1 MRKFIFALA
10 FGALLLPDYG
20 FTLGLGEIEV
30 STALNQE
37 LNAEIEL
44 LSAAPEDVE
53 TLIVKLASREEFSRA
68 GIERPFLLNAL
79 RFSAEINDGVPIIRV
94 TSDKPIREPFLN
106 FLVEI
111 DWPKGHM
118 MREYTILLDP
128 PVFMEQ
134 AAPPPQETSRPAAME
149 TSRPSAVMSEPQSD
163 SGFRPA
169 AMASTP
175 AMPAAAT
182 APSST
187 VSDVRAM
194 PAQTYEPQ
202 PVPAY
207 TRSYEPP
214 GGYRIQPGDTLWSL
228 ADAMRP
234 DQSVSIE
241 QMMLAMLRSN
251 PEAFINENVNGL
263 KKGFILRIPDR
274 DDIVSMN
281 HADAVAVV
289 REQNALWREYRETVT
304 GGTPAPALGRDADTG
319 EGMVI
324 EDSQAAR
331 LEIVA
336 AGSGLTASGT
346 KDPTQMSA
354 GELRAEL
361 ARARETLETERL
373 EKEALQQR
381 VSALEGQVDRMKSLL
396 TLEDAD
402 MAEMQ
407 QAAMP
412 VETEAM
418 PEAGLTEEVIAEDE
432 QELLVDEAALED
444 ATALEELTVEDTM
457 AMDEAVDELAVD
469 EAEPAF
475 FDEEMS
481 GEEQLEAV
489 DETVVQPGETY
500 EDYAVTPPAFTQ
512 PQKQDP
518 LSMLLNNPML
528 LAAAGGGLLLVLLLI
543 ALIMKRRKS
552 GASDKAIS
560 SNLEDIDAQLDDSE
574 VVTILDDE
582 PEQLA
587 EVEDVARTRA
597 EAPETESAAARP
609 SMEDTLADSA
619 QAAEA
624 EDEPRDDVIAEAD
637 VYLAYGIYQQAE
649 ELLQNA
655 LKDNPDKDSY
665 RVKLAETY
673 LASKNADAFV
683 ELATDMNQRRNGADT
698 PAWRKVASI
707 GQELVPGHALFT
719 GAADG
724 DLDVAGL
731 SVPATEI
738 MDSAAGVDT
747 DLDLGLDETVDAAEQ
762 AATATVDDLEFDL
775 AETGAH
781 EADEEED
788 EAGVEFDLTET
799 QAMEAA
805 QTTQEFSLDIE
816 AAELGIDEEAEEHTE
831 SGDDFDLDL
840 SAEAE
845 TLTADDASE
854 SGDIALD
861 EISEDMLEFDAEE
874 AEVSEDSPGEE
885 PAEEATILDFADAAA
900 EAETGS
906 IDDEELDLS
915 ELDDI
920 DEVSTKLDLAKA
932 YLDMGDADGTRSIL
946 DEVMSE
952 GNDQQK
958 KEADELLRQL
968 G

>member
-10 FGALLLPDYG
+10 FGAMLLPDYG
-20 FTLGLGEIEV
+20 LTLGLGEIEV

-68 GIERPFLLNAL
+68 GIERPFLLNTL
-79 RFSAEINDGVPIIRV
+79 RFSAELNNGVPIIRV

-106 FLVEI
+106 FLIEI

-134 AAPPPQETSRPAAME
+134 AAPVPQETSRPAALE
-149 TSRPSAVMSEPQSD
+149 SSRPSAVMPEPQSD

-169 AMASTP
+169 AAVSTT
-175 AMPAAAT
+175 AMPAVAT
-182 APSST
+182 VPSTASN
-187 VSDVRAM
+187 VQAM

-214 GGYRIQPGDTLWSL
+214 GGYRIQQGDTLWSL
-228 ADAMRP
+228 ADETRP

-251 PEAFINENVNGL
+251 PEAFINGNVNGL

-274 DDIVSMN
+274 DDIVSMSR
-281 HADAVAVV
+281 ADAVAVV
-289 REQNALWREYRETVT
+289 REQNALWREYRETVA
-304 GGTPAPALGRDADTG
+304 GGTPSPAVDRDAGSSED
-319 EGMVI
+319 MII
-324 EDSQAAR
+324 EDSQSAR

-336 AGSGLTASGT
+336 VGSGLTASGS
-346 KDPTQMSA
+346 KDATQMSA
-354 GELRAEL
+354 SELRAEL

-373 EKEALQQR
+373 EKEELQQR

-407 QAAMP
+407 QAVTP
-412 VETEAM
+412 VEIGDMTEA
-418 PEAGLTEEVIAEDE
+418 ELTEETIAGQE
-432 QELLVDEAALED
+432 QELLVDETALED
-444 ATALEELTVEDTM
+444 ATALEELTAEDTM
-457 AMDEAVDELAVD
+457 AMDEAVDELAID
-469 EAEPAF
+469 EAEPAL

-481 GEEQLEAV
+481 GEEQFEAV
-489 DETVVQPGETY
+489 DETIAQPVETA
-500 EDYAVTPPAFTQ
+500 EDYAVAPPAFTQ
-512 PQKQDP
+512 PKKQDP

-552 GASDKAIS
+552 GASDQMIS
-560 SNLEDIDAQLDDSE
+560 SNLEDIDAQLDDSD

-582 PEQLA
+582 PEQLTEA
-587 EVEDVARTRA
+587 EEVTRAHA
-597 EAPETESAAARP
+597 EAPATASASAGT
-609 SMEDTLADSA
+609 SMEDTVTDSA
-619 QAAEA
+619 QAAEP
-624 EDEPRDDVIAEAD
+624 EGEPRDDIIAEAD

-655 LKDNPDKDSY
+655 LKENPDKDSY

-673 LASKNADAFV
+673 LASKNSDGFI

-698 PAWRKVASI
+698 PAWQKVVNI
-707 GQELVPGHALFT
+707 GQELVPGHALLT

-724 DLDVAGL
+724 DLDVGDL
-731 SVPATEI
+731 SPPATEI
-738 MDSAAGVDT
+738 MDSTAAVDT
-747 DLDLGLDETVDAAEQ
+747 EFDLGLDETVEAADQ
-762 AATATVDDLEFDL
+762 TATAAIDDVEFDL
-775 AETGAH
+775 EETGAH
-781 EADEEED
+781 DTAEEED
-788 EAGVEFDLTET
+788 LAGVEFDLTET
-799 QAMEAA
+799 QAMEAG
-805 QTTQEFSLDIE
+805 QTTQEFALDIE
-816 AAELGIDEEAEEHTE
+816 AAELGIDDEAEEETD

-845 TLTADDASE
+845 SLTADDTAE
-854 SGDIALD
+854 SGDVALD
-861 EISEDMLEFDAEE
+861 DIADDILEFDAEE
-874 AEVSEDSPGEE
+874 AEVATDSSAPE
-885 PAEEATILDFADAAA
+885 PVEEATILDFADAAA

-915 ELDDI
+915 DLDDV
-920 DEVSTKLDLAKA
+920 DEVSIKLDLAKA